1 MRIAFSPA
9 EEAFRKE
16 VHSYLKAEVPD
27 WYRGVFVY
35 PGDECER
42 AWEFSM
48 QFAKKL
54 AAKGWLT
61 RSWPRAYGGQDA
73 SPVEQLIFAEEME
86 YFFEPR
92 GAYELAAGFIS
103 WIIINYGTEGQKARF
118 LPPIA
123 RAEVIWSQGFTEPDA
138 GSDLASLKTRA
149 TLQGDNFIVNGQKI
163 YTSYAEHA
171 DWYLL
176 AVRTDPDAP
185 KHRGISLLLVD
196 MKSPGVRIRPIPAV
210 FGMHFNEV
218 FLDNVVVPRENL
230 LGEMNEGWRIMMSA
244 LEHERSYDPS
254 YMRALRR
261 LEELVRIA
269 AEKPWNGR
277 RLIDKP
283 DVRLALADMAV
294 AIQASRLL
302 CYRVWWMRQEG
313 IPLTYEASALH
324 VFNVERARHFEAA
337 IAVLGKDLQV
347 DPGDP
352 SAPLFGDIASAWRWG
367 RCRVGAGTPEVNK
380 QVIARRGLGL
390 PR

>member
-1 MRIAFSPA
+1 
-9 EEAFRKE
+9 
-16 VHSYLKAEVPD
+16 
-27 WYRGVFVY
+27 
-35 PGDECER
+35 
-42 AWEFSM
+42 
-48 QFAKKL
+48 
-54 AAKGWLT
+54 
-61 RSWPRAYGGQDA
+61 
-73 SPVEQLIFAEEME
+73 
-86 YFFEPR
+86 
-92 GAYELAAGFIS
+92 
-103 WIIINYGTEGQKARF
+103 
-118 LPPIA
+118 
-123 RAEVIWSQGFTEPDA
+123 
-138 GSDLASLKTRA
+138 
-149 TLQGDNFIVNGQKI
+149 
-163 YTSYAEHA
+163 
-171 DWYLL
+171 
-176 AVRTDPDAP
+176 
-185 KHRGISLLLVD
+185 
-196 MKSPGVRIRPIPAV
+196 
-210 FGMHFNEV
+210 MHFNEV